1 MAAELRPSSLGW
13 ARSLGGR
20 AVGSCEPSPAP
31 AHRSCTSVTPICCNS
46 SAELPFPCIWPSRPP
61 GTLPAPPWVTRT
73 SRTSPA
79 PCPVCP
85 PSDEHLPP
93 PPRDG
98 AQLGGWPNG
107 EQSLPR
113 LPFQR
118 EVDLERC
125 EELAGVSE
133 KGGRRCGVRAQA
145 SWVLSGLPQGPFHTP
160 DHSLWQNSSLRSL
173 FSSPRPLS
181 PTTHT
186 ILIPHLV

>member
-160 DHSLWQNSSLRSL
+160 DHSLWQNSSLR
-173 FSSPRPLS
+173 
-181 PTTHT
+181 
-186 ILIPHLV
+186 